1 MRIEPPTD
9 TYIAPYFVVSSRQ
22 KGRFDVLQFQ
32 DDYSE
37 YKQVFAFFSLR
48 RSKEIGRYDNRHQK
62 MEKTFLDSFMVCADM
77 ECLLSVCAQRL
88 TPYAM
93 YRLAKGLINY
103 LFVSF
108 NHMSLFL
115 IHQLMVLLGYRFKT
129 LLDHINSPSCF
140 IQTNFYENK
149 ARMTTAQ
156 DYMNRVYY
164 GFGY

>member
-1 MRIEPPTD
+1 MFLETSVWIEPPTD
-9 TYIAPYFVVSSRQ
+9 TYIPPYFVVSSRQ

-37 YKQVFAFFSLR
+37 YKQVLAIFSLR

-77 ECLLSVCAQRL
+77 ECLQSVGTQRL

-103 LFVSF
+103 LFLSF
-108 NHMSLFL
+108 NHMSLIFL

-129 LLDHINSPSCF
+129 L
-140 IQTNFYENK
+140 
-149 ARMTTAQ
+149 TTLTH
-156 DYMNRVYY
+156 RHVLSKLISTRIRHV
-164 GFGY
+164 